1 MQVANPQISEVLR
14 IDASVVLTIQEEETK
29 DVDLSKATQC
39 CIHGGELLHPWFAR
53 SNHESEAIEVLTGQ
67 RRMIRLSMY

>member
-1 MQVANPQISEVLR
+1 VPNTQISEVLR
-14 IDASVVLTIQEEETK
+14 INPSVVLTIQEEETK

-39 CIHGGELLHPWFAR
+39 CIHGGEQLHSWFAR
-53 SNHESEAIEVLTGQ
+53 HHHESEAVEVLTGQ